1 MFCAVLSLT
10 PRMLGTPGKYCQLVK
25 ILRKQLC
32 MGYCFH
38 TQEGGGKKKCIE
50 DVDQWSLDTRC
61 GFVLECLD
69 NPSPHGTWV
78 HRGKGLLAA
87 FASCYVSHGECGAVC
102 GSVLRA
108 QHWMKEVTDACPFL

>member
-1 MFCAVLSLT
+1 MSVFLPPPPEDWVTGVRYMFYACSEQLHLYVIYSYMFCAVLSLT

-50 DVDQWSLDTRC
+50 DVDQ
-61 GFVLECLD
+61 
-69 NPSPHGTWV
+69 
-78 HRGKGLLAA
+78 
-87 FASCYVSHGECGAVC
+87 
-102 GSVLRA
+102 
-108 QHWMKEVTDACPFL
+108 